1 MRVLNSISLPLVRI
15 FLHSHNSLRV
25 HMLSQHISL
34 NTIDAWVQA
43 VGVIRSSLVTRGGSR
58 VTDSEYGW
66 RVTDHG
72 SRVAISRIIQRTP
85 VTRKCVSSSRPDIT
99 VSSHVS
105 L

>member
-1 MRVLNSISLPLVRI
+1 MKVLNSISLPLVRI

-85 VTRKCVSSSRPDIT
+85 VTRKCVSRSRPDIT
-99 VSSHVS
+99 VSSHVN

>member
-1 MRVLNSISLPLVRI
+1 MRVLNSFSLPLVRI

-43 VGVIRSSLVTRGGSR
+43 VGVIRSSLVTIGGSR
-58 VTDSEYGW
+58 VTSTGGGSL
-66 RVTDHG
+66 TMGHG
-72 SRVAISRIIQRTP
+72 SLFQELFSGR
-85 VTRKCVSSSRPDIT
+85 
-99 VSSHVS
+99 